1 MAMTLLLAVF
11 TTATAWAAYS
21 PEGLIE
27 VCRGGLHSIYVKGY
41 AYDPDDITMSVRF
54 QVKVFTDAEC
64 KHLYTE
70 TPAEYASEDRP
81 DLGFQNG
88 GGSPAKGFET
98 TIDIADAGTYYVQ
111 VIALDWRGG
120 DANSQLGL
128 YGVSNKTV
136 CITLR
141 NPITTTQTLTS
152 TTGSIYIGTGC
163 VLTGT
168 GGEDTQVTIAE
179 GATVTLSGATITS
192 IYNHKWAGITCEG
205 DATIILAEG
214 TTNYL
219 KGGHQYYPGIYIPE
233 GFTLTIR
240 GNGSLDASSGSGMS
254 QYFGEQSLAA
264 GIGGGYYGDAGL
276 FLTCGN
282 IVIEGGTIT
291 ATGGVKA
298 AGIGGGDRGCGHI
311 TIKGGNIT
319 ATGGMYG
326 AGIGGG
332 FGYNGNITI
341 TGGTINAT
349 GGRWGAGI
357 GGSKNNACGN
367 ITISADVTSVTATA
381 GTDAPNSIGNG
392 AEGFCGTVSLGG
404 AVTGSIAQSTF
415 TFTPSQDMRSVSF
428 DANGG
433 TGTMADQP
441 FVASLPISL
450 NACSFTRAGYTF
462 IGWDTQAEGGGVA
475 YTDGQSIAIT
485 TDMTLYA
492 QWQKNPIVTFDANGG
507 EGTMSPQE
515 FVTEKSQDLNAC
527 SFTRSGYAFVRW
539 TTNADGSGDAYTDRQ
554 RIAISADMTLYA
566 QWGEIHTI
574 SFESNGGSGTMAE
587 QQFIEGVAQ
596 SLNACSFIFPEH
608 KSFDKW
614 TTQADGG
621 GTSYADKQ
629 SIDINTDLTL
639 YAQWVGS
646 PIVTFN
652 ANGGT
657 GSMADQEFTAGI
669 TQSLNANTFT
679 REGHV
684 FIGWSTNPEGGGDT
698 YTNKQDIV
706 INSDITLYAQ
716 WLQHTAT
723 TVTLSSSSGDV
734 MLYDG
739 DVLTGTGGTNTRVS
753 IADGST
759 VTFQNANVTSCI
771 GSYNELCR
779 GSIFCKG
786 DATIILAEG
795 TNNEV
800 KGTRYYPGIYV
811 PKKRTLT
818 IRGDGAL
825 TVAAYMM
832 NNTYMETA
840 AIGSGS
846 KESCGNITIAG
857 GNITATGG
865 IYSAAIGSGHEASC
879 GNITITGGTITATG
893 GSNSAAIGSGWKAS
907 CDNIT
912 ITGGTITATGGSH
925 SAAIGGGYEA
935 SCGNITIAGGNIGA
949 TSGSDAAAIGSGYSG
964 TCGNILLTGGAT
976 TATITNSQVGACIG
990 CGYFGSCGD
999 ITISG
1004 GVTSVT
1010 TQKKTNNQAFIGKS
1024 ESDTK
1029 ATCGTLTICSLL
1041 SDVTN
1046 DNTKTRTIS
1055 GGPVLELMDNDDHGD
1070 ILALSVLGGTTYN
1083 TLKLKDRTL
1092 YRDGDWNTL
1101 CLPFDV
1107 TIAGS
1112 PLDGADV
1119 RELSSGSLEGG
1130 TLTLNFTEKNAV
1142 TAIEAGKPYLIKWG
1156 TTPDLVISSA
1166 AQWNLFALNVN
1177 NGTESYEGKLV
1188 KLGADIDGISTMVG
1202 TSEHKF
1208 KGIFDGDG
1216 HTLDLAIVGTAQCTA
1231 PFSYVEGA
1239 TIKNLRTTGFVTFS
1253 VTGSNVYHAS
1263 GLVGG
1268 ATGVTIENCRVS
1280 MNIQFPDGTELVHSG
1295 GLIGHSGANPFTMT
1309 NCLFDGSIGYVD
1321 GGSGSM
1327 TNVGGLVGWGDNST
1341 PNISNCLNAGN
1352 FVNPAGIAM
1361 IARGDNRGSITNCYS
1376 TTNASSNGQRYI
1388 EAGTYTTATGSDLLA
1403 LLGDGWEM
1411 SGDEVVPKKST
1422 IVLSDIT
1429 DPVFANVTVTSAAP
1443 VPVTFTGGQFVG
1455 TYANTTFT
1463 SENRSILFLGAENK
1477 LYYPKP
1483 GPDPNDANVTLYPH
1497 IGAFRAYFQLNDAS
1511 ASVKEFRLIFGEED
1525 KADGIGAID
1534 NEDSSSQSSGADGT
1548 EFKIQNEDDAWYDL
1562 SGRKLGGKPT
1572 KSGLYIHNGKKVLK

>member
-11 TTATAWAAYS
+11 TTATARAAYS
-21 PEGLIE
+21 PEGKIE
-27 VCRGGLHSIYVKGY
+27 VCRGGLHRIYVKGY
-41 AYDPDDITMSVRF
+41 AYDADNMGTYIKV

-64 KHLYTE
+64 QNQYGE
-70 TPAEYASEDRP
+70 TQEMWANIYRF
-81 DLGFQNG
+81 DLGFQVS
-88 GGSPAKGFET
+88 GGSPSKGFET
-98 TIDIADAGTYYVQ
+98 SIDIAQPGTYYVQ
-111 VIALDWRGG
+111 VIALDRIGN
-120 DANSQLGL
+120 DAPTQLGL
-128 YGVSNKTV
+128 YGASNKTV

-141 NPITTTQTLTS
+141 DPITTPQTLTS

-205 DATIILAEG
+205 DATIILADG
-214 TTNYL
+214 TTNSS

-233 GFTLTIR
+233 GSTLTIR
-240 GNGSLDASSGSGMS
+240 GNGSLDAQSGSGIS
-254 QYFGEQSLAA
+254 QYFGVQSLAA
-264 GIGGGYYGDAGL
+264 GIGGGYYGDAGV

-291 ATGGVKA
+291 ATGGAKA
-298 AGIGGGDRGCGHI
+298 AGIGGGDRGCG
-311 TIKGGNIT
+311 
-319 ATGGMYG
+319 
-326 AGIGGG
+326 
-332 FGYNGNITI
+332 NITI
-341 TGGTINAT
+341 TGGTISAT
-349 GGRWGAGI
+349 GGAKAAGI
-357 GGSKNNACGN
+357 GGGSKSTCGN

-392 AEGFCGTVSLGG
+392 TDGACGTVSLGG
-404 AVTGSIAQSTF
+404 AVTGCIAQGTF

-428 DANGG
+428 VANGG

-441 FVASLPISL
+441 FVAGLPTSL
-450 NACSFTRAGYTF
+450 NGCSFTRAGYTF

-475 YTDGQSIAIT
+475 YTDGQSITIT
-485 TDMTLYA
+485 TNMTLYA
-492 QWQKNPIVTFDANGG
+492 QWQKNPIVTFVANNG

-515 FVTEKSQDLNAC
+515 FVTGRLQDLNAC
-527 SFTRSGYAFVRW
+527 SFTCAGYGFVRW
-539 TTNADGSGDAYTDRQ
+539 TTQADGSGDAYSDRQ

-566 QWGEIHTI
+566 QWGEIHTVA
-574 SFESNGGSGTMAE
+574 FDANGGSGTMAD
-587 QQFIEGVAQ
+587 QQFVEGVSQ
-596 SLNACSFIFPEH
+596 SLNACSFFLNQHIF
-608 KSFDKW
+608 KGW
-614 TTQADGG
+614 NTQADGN

-629 SIDINTDLTL
+629 AIDISTDMTL
-639 YAQWVGS
+639 YAQWVGK
-646 PIVTFN
+646 PCVTFN

-657 GSMADQEFTAGI
+657 GTMAVQYFTADI

-679 REGHV
+679 REGYI

-698 YTNKQDIV
+698 YINQQDIA
-706 INSDITLYAQ
+706 ISSDMTLYAQ
-716 WLQHTAT
+716 WLQHTST
-723 TVTLSSSSGDV
+723 INLGDFKFMNV
-734 MLYDG
+734 KELTLYDG
-739 DVLTGTGGTNTRVS
+739 DEIKNQGVS
-753 IADGST
+753 RNLKVIITDCST
-759 VTFQNANVTSCI
+759 VTLNNIAYHDTDNR
-771 GSYNELCR
+771 ELYITCA
-779 GSIFCKG
+779 G
-786 DATIILAEG
+786 DATIIL
-795 TNNEV
+795 
-800 KGTRYYPGIYV
+800 KGDNQLRNMGNAGIFV
-811 PKKRTLT
+811 PAGKTLT
-818 IRGDGAL
+818 IVGNGSL
-825 TVAAYMM
+825 TAEGGYDAAGIGG
-832 NNTYMETA
+832 NNDA
-840 AIGSGS
+840 D
-846 KESCGNITIAG
+846 CGNIIIAG
-857 GNITATGG
+857 GTINATGQGGAAG
-865 IYSAAIGSGHEASC
+865 IGGGKGASC
-879 GNITITGGTITATG
+879 GNITIT
-893 GSNSAAIGSGWKAS
+893 S
-907 CDNIT
+907 
-912 ITGGTITATGGSH
+912 
-925 SAAIGGGYEA
+925 
-935 SCGNITIAGGNIGA
+935 
-949 TSGSDAAAIGSGYSG
+949 
-964 TCGNILLTGGAT
+964 
-976 TATITNSQVGACIG
+976 
-990 CGYFGSCGD
+990 
-999 ITISG
+999 

-1010 TQKKTNNQAFIGKS
+1010 ATKGDNSNDPIGKGEGGS
-1024 ESDTK
+1024 
-1029 ATCGTLTICSLL
+1029 CGSVTVSNLLT
-1041 SDVTN
+1041 DVTN
-1046 DNTKTRTIS
+1046 GNTRTIS

-1142 TAIEAGKPYLIKWG
+1142 TAIEAGKPYLIKCG

-1327 TNVGGLVGWGDNST
+1327 MNVGGLVGWGDDST

-1388 EAGTYTTATGSDLLA
+1388 DAGTYTTATGSDLLA

-1429 DPVFANVTVTSAAP
+1429 NPVFANVTVTSAAP

-1548 EFKIQNEDDAWYDL
+1548 EFKIQNEADAWYDL

-1572 KSGLYIHNGKKVLK
+1572 QHGLYIHNGKKVLK